1 MILIAKLG
9 VMSNFTILYIAN
21 AHTFP
26 TLFATTALG
35 IVQFFARL
43 GSIGAP
49 LVAEIQGKTPML
61 IFTIVA
67 ASSSI
72 FALFLVK
79 PLKEKN

>member
-1 MILIAKLG
+1 
-9 VMSNFTILYIAN
+9 MSDFTILYIAN

-26 TLFATTALG
+26 TLFSSTAFG

-49 LVAEIQGKTPML
+49 LVAEMEGKTPML

-67 ASSSI
+67 GISSGL
-72 FALFLVK
+72 ALCLEK
-79 PLKEKN
+79 PSKEKNKTF